1 MAYEYS
7 NKTIG
12 TRIKARRLELGMSQ
26 EAAAEMLGYTQSK
39 MSRMENGI
47 GTNDLNN
54 LTIIAVGFG
63 CPLEMLI
70 FGITKEEVARMKTG
84 KATEKTSD
92 SITREEGND
101 EPGIKADN
109 PKGDIYRALHTIEQ
123 KTGMKIQVLN
133 LRNEDGEDVT
143 PWSVLSQI
151 RAADDPECVAET
163 IASIIFANLSDGDN
177 YWDPA
182 GRNLLAFLLLYVATG
197 REEASVSDVL
207 NTIRENLC
215 DEKADEQFRATLPL
229 ELKGKY
235 QAFADD
241 KNAEQ
246 ILSLVECKIKERL

>member
-1 MAYEYS
+1 M
-7 NKTIG
+7 
-12 TRIKARRLELGMSQ
+12 KAGE
-26 EAAAEMLGYTQSK
+26 
-39 MSRMENGI
+39 
-47 GTNDLNN
+47 
-54 LTIIAVGFG
+54 
-63 CPLEMLI
+63 
-70 FGITKEEVARMKTG
+70 
-84 KATEKTSD
+84 ATEKTSD
-92 SITREEGND
+92 SIKREHDDNT
-101 EPGIKADN
+101 PKIKVEN
-109 PKGDIYRALHTIEQ
+109 PKGDVYKELYPIDKELGR
-123 KTGMKIQVLN
+123 KIRVLN
-133 LRNEDGEDVT
+133 LSRDEDENDVT

-177 YWDPA
+177 YWGPA

-246 ILSLVECKIKERL
+246 MLSLVECKIKERL